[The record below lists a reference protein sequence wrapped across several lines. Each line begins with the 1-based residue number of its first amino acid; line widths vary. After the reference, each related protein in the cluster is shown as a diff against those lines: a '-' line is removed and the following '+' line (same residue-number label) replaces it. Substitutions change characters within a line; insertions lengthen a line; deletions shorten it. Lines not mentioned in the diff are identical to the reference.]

1 MVESTAIA
9 NDLNTLLGIAG
20 KYLQPKDLEIIE
32 KAYLLAEEAHRGQTR
47 MSGDPYIQHPL
58 ATAITLAQL
67 RLDSVALA
75 ASLLHD
81 VPEDTNRPLA
91 MVEEQFGPEVAKLV
105 DGVTKL
111 SRMSWM
117 RVELGSDGS
126 GKEKRREEDQAYWA
140 ENVRKMFLAM
150 ADDIRVVLIK
160 LADRLHNMSTLQYLP
175 EEKRRRIAQET
186 MDIYAPLANRLGI
199 WQIKWQLEDLAF
211 HHLNPEKYKEIATSL
226 KSRRAVRERYIARVV
241 GILHEELKLVGIEAD
256 ISGRPKHIYSIY
268 RKMERRSTDISH
280 IYDLQAVRIIVP
292 EVRDCYTV
300 LGTVHSLWHP
310 LPGQFD
316 DYIAS
321 PKESMYQSLHTTV
334 LCLETK
340 PLEIQIR
347 TWEMHQLAEYG
358 VAAHWR
364 YKEGRK
370 QDARFDAKVAWL
382 RQLMDWQQDLMSGAQ
397 EFVDSLR
404 TDVFQDQVYVFTP
417 KGQIKELPAGATPL
431 DFAYRIHTDIGHR
444 CIGAKVNGRLMALDY
459 QLRNG
464 EIVEIMTSKAT
475 RGPSRDWLNPNLNY
489 IKTAHA
495 RDKIRQWFKRQ
506 QRDENIARG
515 REMLEKELKRLG
527 LDQTKLDDIASA
539 FKYDKLDDFLAAV
552 GYGDINTHQVAQRLA
567 PPPEEEPI
575 PTVAAPPVADTR
587 GIQVQGVGDLL
598 TRLARCCNP
607 VPGDSIVGF
616 ITRGK
621 GVTVHRSDC
630 SSVLNEDEPE
640 RLVSVEWGRT
650 GQQTFPVMVRV
661 EAWDREGMV
670 RDVAAVVADEKV
682 NITSANVTVH
692 KDRTT
697 TIAATLEVTSIQR
710 LARVL
715 AKIEGIKDVFSVTR
729 DGGGQAK
736 GS

>member
-417 KGQIKELPAGATPL
+417 KGQIK
-431 DFAYRIHTDIGHR
+431 
-444 CIGAKVNGRLMALDY
+444 
-459 QLRNG
+459 
-464 EIVEIMTSKAT
+464 
-475 RGPSRDWLNPNLNY
+475 
-489 IKTAHA
+489 
-495 RDKIRQWFKRQ
+495 
-506 QRDENIARG
+506 
-515 REMLEKELKRLG
+515 
-527 LDQTKLDDIASA
+527 
-539 FKYDKLDDFLAAV
+539 
-552 GYGDINTHQVAQRLA
+552 
-567 PPPEEEPI
+567 
-575 PTVAAPPVADTR
+575 
-587 GIQVQGVGDLL
+587 
-598 TRLARCCNP
+598 
-607 VPGDSIVGF
+607 
-616 ITRGK
+616 
-621 GVTVHRSDC
+621 
-630 SSVLNEDEPE
+630 
-640 RLVSVEWGRT
+640 
-650 GQQTFPVMVRV
+650 
-661 EAWDREGMV
+661 
-670 RDVAAVVADEKV
+670 
-682 NITSANVTVH
+682 
-692 KDRTT
+692 
-697 TIAATLEVTSIQR
+697 
-710 LARVL
+710 
-715 AKIEGIKDVFSVTR
+715 
-729 DGGGQAK
+729 
-736 GS
+736 

>member
-575 PTVAAPPVADTR
+575 PTVAAPPVVDTR